1 MAVRGIRKK
10 NNHSPVKYNVNSLV
24 SFAKEK
30 GLIENDKLDI
40 NTLVNELGLNLK
52 FQILPPDVSGKLQK
66 FNGQWTI
73 IVNKSHSTNRQRYTI
88 AHELNKIKHVKFIFS
103 RELMPENAIESAINQ
118 GINTLSDLSIRFG
131 VSLIA
136 IKNRLLSLNYKLVSN
151 E

>member
-1 MAVRGIRKK
+1 M
-10 NNHSPVKYNVNSLV
+10 
-24 SFAKEK
+24 
-30 GLIENDKLDI
+30 
-40 NTLVNELGLNLK
+40 GLNLK

-88 AHELNKIKHVKFIFS
+88 AHELGHYCLHKDFHEQFEDTTFFRKEKDWTSIEYEANSFAADI
-103 RELMPENAIESAINQ
+103 LMPENAIESAINQ